1 MIGAMSD
8 PDATF
13 HQADAIDLDHIAIAA
28 EHHSDVW
35 PRYIGEL
42 GAAWVAGGQ
51 GFGFAPAQ
59 VRFAGGMRLEVLE
72 PFDVDG
78 NDFLRRFLDRNGP
91 GPHHL
96 TFKLP
101 DLGAAIEGAR
111 AIGIEPVGIDRTDP
125 GWQEAFLHPKQA
137 FGIVVQLA
145 QADHGWESPPPSE
158 VPVAHAGAP
167 ATLTHITHLVADLP
181 AAVGLFHGL
190 LDGQEAEAFTPAA
203 DHLGGEAIDLT
214 WPGPGR
220 LRLLQPAPGTAE
232 SAWLGG
238 LSGRLHHVA
247 FTVPDAAVVREAVP
261 VGDGRLEV
269 PPERNGGV
277 RLLLTPA

>member
-1 MIGAMSD
+1 MSE
-8 PDATF
+8 PRATPR
-13 HQADAIDLDHIAIAA
+13 QTGSIDLDHIAIAA

-42 GAAWVAGGQ
+42 GAAWVASGE

-72 PFDVDG
+72 PFDVER

-101 DLGAAIEGAR
+101 DLDAAIEGAR
-111 AIGIEPVGIDRTDP
+111 AIGIEPVGIDRSDP

-145 QADHGWESPPPSE
+145 QADDGWESPPPPE
-158 VPVAHAGAP
+158 APMAHAGSP
-167 ATLTHITHLVADLP
+167 ATLTHVTHIVADLE
-181 AAVGLFHGL
+181 AAVGLFQGL
-190 LDGQEAEAFTPAA
+190 LDGRPAETFTPGTPV
-203 DHLGGEAIDLT
+203 LGGEAVDLA

-220 LRLLQPAPGTAE
+220 LRLLQPTPGTPE

-238 LSGRLHHVA
+238 RSGRLHHVA
-247 FTVPDAAVVREAVP
+247 FTVPDPAVVHEAVP